1 MKDLLIIAF
10 AAFLTENVI
19 LGRTWG
25 ICPFLGVSKKQKNAV
40 GMGLAVTVVI
50 VITTTVTWA
59 LYNYVLKPLDMGYLQ
74 ILVFILVIASLVQM
88 LEIFLKKVSPSLYK
102 ALGIYLPLI
111 TTNCAVLGVA
121 NAVIDLGY
129 GFPQML
135 IFSLFSGL
143 GFLFVMWIFS
153 ALREKVEHA
162 PVPKGFQGFPIALIA
177 AAGLALIFA
186 RLGGII

>member
-1 MKDLLIIAF
+1 MKELLMIAF

-25 ICPFLGVSKKQKNAV
+25 ICPFLGVSKKSKNAI
-40 GMGLAVTVVI
+40 GMGIAVTVVI
-50 VITTTVTWA
+50 VITTAVTWA
-59 LYNYVLKPLDMGYLQ
+59 LYRFVLEPLNMGYLQ

-88 LEIFLKKVSPSLYK
+88 IEIFLKKVSPPLYK

-129 GFPQML
+129 GFTEML
-135 IFSLFSGL
+135 VFSLFSGL

-153 ALREKVEHA
+153 GLREKIETS
-162 PVPKGFQGFPIALIA
+162 PVPEGFKGFPIALIA
-177 AAGLALIFA
+177 AAALALIFS